1 MQSWWTPFSTSIFL
15 EICDILCCLI
25 VAIKFSV
32 ILLLPIPFL
41 IPTLFMLSKA
51 FLRGDQN
58 STHCSKI
65 DHSLLMHSVQ
75 DDKQR
80 KRGYARDQTFQVFF
94 NVVQYYLS
102 YYLYNGSR
110 MDALFRILTII
121 AFFKSLGN
129 IINPIIYN

>member
-25 VAIKFSV
+25 VAIRFSV

-51 FLRGDQN
+51 FLRENQN

-65 DHSLLMHSVQ
+65 DHRLLMHSVQ

-80 KRGYARDQTFQVFF
+80 KRGCARDQTFQVFF

-110 MDALFRILTII
+110 MDALFKILTII